1 MLDKSNPYFKIEKL
15 NKDLQLWEVLWKSE
29 VVKDTLN
36 PTWMEARLPLQLLC
50 NDDQAN
56 PLKITIWDYEKHSTS
71 HDLIGFVESTVS
83 ELVAKAKEKTIP
95 VMLVKREKRKWFGGS
110 KLKTVGLL
118 KVLKA
123 SVITI
128 PSMLQYLSGGCSLDV
143 MVGIDCTIANGEK
156 GSENGLHYAASHW
169 LNDYQAGLQK
179 LGTIME
185 NFSRGKH
192 SNMWGYGAVIKKEVK
207 EIQVFADSLRL
218 GKELLNAYNKSIVD
232 DPELELGESARL
244 APLIQAAIFRTIR
257 ASKRRQC
264 YTALCIFTA
273 GKVDDLAETIDLICN
288 AAEDAP
294 LSIVI
299 IGVGNRDFTAIEKL
313 IADES
318 GRLRDSRGIPIA
330 REIVSFVSF
339 KQFAGNATEVVS
351 EALKELPEH
360 FVTHF
365 VNNGTKP
372 LPPVPAPDF
381 GAFAAAAFAKSSAS
395 TSSKGAKAT
404 GSKSGSSRNRSTSPL
419 PNEVDFIGSNT
430 PSRSRK

>member
-1 MLDKSNPYFKIEKL
+1 
-15 NKDLQLWEVLWKSE
+15 
-29 VVKDTLN
+29 
-36 PTWMEARLPLQLLC
+36 MEARLPLQLLC

-419 PNEVDFIGSNT
+419 PNEVDVIGSNT